1 MARLPTPGG
10 DQGDW
15 GNILNDFLLVAHN
28 PDGTSKLAEIVADKY
43 IKPAGGIPE
52 SDLSGAVQ
60 AKLNTVAGTPD
71 HGDLTGLG
79 DDDHAQYHND
89 ARGDARYYTQ
99 AQLDNGQ
106 LDNRYYT
113 ETEVDNALS
122 DKADADEVMQTS
134 GNVLTYSDP
143 TNQSFLRINIANDGS
158 PTGDWPDRLV
168 FYHNTDGTYRRTGGF
183 NEFGEIRSD
192 ASRWNRVAMRAH
204 GFGTSGTQGSTPQV
218 ADIFQVS
225 LYRGGPVLLGVGP
238 SQITSAIPIEAP
250 NIGIPIKAVLDFDEQ
265 PDDPQPGDI
274 YLIRP
279 E

>member
-1 MARLPTPGG
+1 MARLPVPGSDHG
-10 DQGDW
+10 SW
-15 GNILNDFLLVAHN
+15 GQILNDFLLVAHN

-43 IKPAGGIPE
+43 MKPPGGIPETDLSGTLQSKINNKADTGDLAAVAFSGDYDDLTNKPAGGGGI
-52 SDLSGAVQ
+52 A
-60 AKLNTVAGTPD
+60 A
-71 HGDLTGLG
+71 
-79 DDDHAQYHND
+79 
-89 ARGDARYYTQ
+89 
-99 AQLDNGQ
+99 
-106 LDNRYYT
+106 
-113 ETEVDNALS
+113 
-122 DKADADEVMQTS
+122 S
-134 GNVLTYSDP
+134 GNVLTYNDP
-143 TNQSFLRINIANDGS
+143 TNEHFLRINIPNDGS

-204 GFGTSGTQGSTPQV
+204 GFGTAGTQAVNPQS

-225 LYRGGPVLLGVGP
+225 LYRGGPVLFGVGRLA
-238 SQITSAIPIEAP
+238 ITASIPIEAP
-250 NIGIPIKAVLDFDEQ
+250 NIGVPIKAVLDFGEQ